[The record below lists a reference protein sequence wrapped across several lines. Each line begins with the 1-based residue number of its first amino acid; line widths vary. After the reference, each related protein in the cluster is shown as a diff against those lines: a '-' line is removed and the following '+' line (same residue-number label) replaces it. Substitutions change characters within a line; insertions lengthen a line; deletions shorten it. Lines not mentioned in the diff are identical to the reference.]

1 VEIMGYYKN
10 LEIELQDI
18 YDDDLRAIV
27 AWDHAHRHLL
37 SGEERWRIL
46 TNEVLLKRALVL
58 WENGETP
65 KPLPASEHVA
75 LQVSRRA
82 LRPPK
87 RSRMCVVGWVMIGAS
102 IVTSVGILVVN
113 L

>member
-1 VEIMGYYKN
+1 MGYYKN

-37 SGEERWRIL
+37 SSEERWRIL
-46 TNEVLLKRALVL
+46 TNEVLMKRALVL
-58 WENGETP
+58 WENGEVR

-75 LQVSRRA
+75 LQVLRKDLRA
-82 LRPPK
+82 PK
-87 RSRMCVVGWVMIGAS
+87 RSRMCVAGWVMIGVS
-102 IVTSVGILVVN
+102 IVTSVVIVAVN